1 MDIIHYT
8 YGDFTGLQ
16 IREVKQKMRKQIFFL
31 LILVDPKTSGE
42 FKNMDAGSAIEDVLR
57 TYGSLNNLLGYP
69 KEFVDVMV
77 LLNAAYLEYQKG
89 TEEFEW
95 TIYRKHILE
104 AGNAVLAIKEV

>member
-1 MDIIHYT
+1 MNNIHYK

-16 IREVKQKMRKQIFFL
+16 IKEVKKKMRKQIFFL
-31 LILVDPKTSGE
+31 LILVDPNTSGQ
-42 FKNMDAGSAIEDVLR
+42 FRNVDAGSAIEDVLR

-89 TEEFEW
+89 SEGFEW
-95 TIYRKHILE
+95 SVYRKNILD
-104 AGNAVLAIKEV
+104 AGSAVLSIKED

>member
-16 IREVKQKMRKQIFFL
+16 IQEIKKKMRKQIFFL
-31 LILVDPKTSGE
+31 LILVDPNTSGQ
-42 FKNMDAGSAIEDVLR
+42 FRDIDAGSAIEDVLR

-89 TEEFEW
+89 SEEFKW
-95 TIYRKHILE
+95 SIYRKSILD
-104 AGNAVLAIKEV
+104 AGNAVLSIKEE

>member
-1 MDIIHYT
+1 MNTIHYK

-16 IREVKQKMRKQIFFL
+16 IKEVKKKMRKQIFFL
-31 LILVDPKTSGE
+31 LILVDPNTSGQ
-42 FKNMDAGSAIEDVLR
+42 FRNVDAGSAIEDVLR

-89 TEEFEW
+89 SEEFEW
-95 TIYRKHILE
+95 SVYRKNILD
-104 AGNAVLAIKEV
+104 AGSAVLSIKED

>member
-8 YGDFTGLQ
+8 YGDFVGLQ

-42 FKNMDAGSAIEDVLR
+42 FKGIDAGSAIEDVLR

-89 TEEFEW
+89 NEFSW
-95 TIYRKHILE
+95 TIYRKNILD